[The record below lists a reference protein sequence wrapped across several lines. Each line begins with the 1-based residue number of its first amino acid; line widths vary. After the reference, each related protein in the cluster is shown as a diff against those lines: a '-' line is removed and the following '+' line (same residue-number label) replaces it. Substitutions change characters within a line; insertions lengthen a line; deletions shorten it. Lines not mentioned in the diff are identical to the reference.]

1 MNLCVYEVD
10 ASAVTEEDV
19 AETCWVIVARLI
31 GKSGLLINLSTFSF
45 HTGRG
50 INSLLSQC
58 STGRRKTERESAT

>member
-19 AETCWVIVARLI
+19 AETCWVIVVRLI

-45 HTGRG
+45 HT
-50 INSLLSQC
+50 C
-58 STGRRKTERESAT
+58 STGRRMTERESAT